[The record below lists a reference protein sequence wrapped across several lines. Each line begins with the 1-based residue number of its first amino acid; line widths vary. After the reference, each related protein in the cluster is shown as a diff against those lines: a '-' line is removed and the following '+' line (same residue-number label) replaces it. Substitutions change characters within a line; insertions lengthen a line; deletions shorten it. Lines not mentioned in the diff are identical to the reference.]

1 MNADDPKDPVFSN
14 VYELRALYGDMRLYQ
29 PGVGTDDGIDPLTG
43 GAFGAGG
50 RERLEQMYKDLVITY
65 NTPDPTGENQQ
76 IDIFGFSR
84 GAALARAFASMIR
97 EHDIPLKGGGRIE
110 GKDVKI
116 RFLGVFDTVASFGWP
131 GNDINVGYELGLPD
145 TVESAAHA
153 VSRHDVRSKFPV
165 TLFADDP
172 RVSQVWVAGVHSDD
186 GGAYPTARAQGYVSL
201 YWMWIQAADAGV
213 PLANFP
219 EDYYTAIQRY
229 RLKNGFDTPLWS
241 SNPADITVE
250 PYHDSA
256 VGPLYFGDRVKR
268 WLRPMLGD
276 DRYKRKSY
284 VH

>member
-1 MNADDPKDPVFSN
+1 MAVQ
-14 VYELRALYGDMRLYQ
+14 RLYQ

-50 RERLEQMYKDLVITY
+50 RERLEQMYKDMVITY
-65 NTPDPTGENQQ
+65 NTPDPTRENQK

-84 GAALARAFASMIR
+84 GSALARVFANMIR
-97 EHDIPLKGGGRIE
+97 ERGIPLKGGGRIK

-131 GNDINVGYELGLPD
+131 GNDINVGYELDLPD

-153 VSRHDVRSKFPV
+153 ISRHDVRGKFPV

-172 RVSQVWVAGVHSDD
+172 RVSQVWVAGVHSDA
-186 GGAYPTARAQGYVSL
+186 GGAYDTAKAQGYVSL
-201 YWMWIQAADAGV
+201 YWMWIQAQNAGV
-213 PLANFP
+213 PLAGFP
-219 EDYYTAIQRY
+219 EDYYAAIQRY

-256 VGPLYFGDRVKR
+256 VGPLYFGDRFQTLASAHVGR
-268 WLRPMLGD
+268 
-276 DRYKRKSY
+276 
-284 VH
+284 